1 VYALDR
7 QRLILREN
15 DLSTAPMDDLPDLR
29 RYAPATQRNREPILE
44 VLRQVLPPT
53 GTILEIS
60 SGTGEHA
67 IFMAPHLAPRQWLP
81 SDPNPDARASITAWQ
96 QTAPSANLHPPIDL
110 DASSPQW
117 SVESDERW
125 KLDPI
130 TAIVNINMVHIAPKS
145 AYLGLM
151 AGASRILPHKGIL
164 YLYGPFKQDGVHTA
178 PSNAAFDASLQSQN
192 PEWGI
197 RDLAEIAAAAAT
209 HNLHLHKI
217 FPMPANN
224 LSVIFQA
231 NKT

>member
-1 VYALDR
+1 
-7 QRLILREN
+7 
-15 DLSTAPMDDLPDLR
+15 MDDSLDLR

-67 IFMAPHLAPRQWLP
+67 IFMSPQLAPRCWLP
-81 SDPNPDARASITAWQ
+81 SDPNPDARASIAAWQ
-96 QTAPSANLHPPIDL
+96 QASPCDNLYPPIDL
-110 DASSPQW
+110 DTSIPQW
-117 SVESDERW
+117 SVESDERL

-130 TAIVNINMVHIAPKS
+130 NAIVNINMVHIAPKS

-151 AGASRILPHKGIL
+151 AGASRILPNKGIL
-164 YLYGPFKQDGVHTA
+164 YLYGPFKQGGVHTA

-197 RDLAEIAAAAAT
+197 RDLAEITAAAEA

-231 NKT
+231 SKT